1 MGYHYLIGV
10 GIKDVHYDK
19 PGESYLDSVFEFTN
33 KDKENVN
40 NCRLLSRDKLFKS
53 TIHDSSEVFNCSD
66 IIASFQGLLIRA
78 RVQGTIILHYDSQHK
93 LDRKFFEGWV
103 KVTPLED
110 LKKAK
115 IV

>member
-19 PGESYLDSVFEFTN
+19 PGESYLDSVFEFTD

-40 NCRLLSRDKLFKS
+40 NCRLLSRDKLFSS
-53 TIHDSSEVFNCSD
+53 TIPDSSEVFNCSH
-66 IIASFQGLLIRA
+66 IIANFQGLLIRSK
-78 RVQGTIILHYDSQHK
+78 VQNTILLHYTSHHK
-93 LDRKFFEGWV
+93 LDREFFEGWV